1 LFNAAFAL
9 QLEAEVRLFIG
20 ALLLVVLPVALG
32 EDSYLD
38 SRSAGAAN
46 AVALYDPS
54 PSHPWNRLHSVLF
67 IREDL
72 PSTQLVPDAL
82 DPPLWDSTQYLLS
95 KPSHESVLRV
105 LDEFL
110 QTHAERL
117 IRDPVKR
124 AILQRDLWAVFDWT
138 VAREP
143 NRPGEP
149 AYEKEKLELQTRLA
163 EVLRRLALT
172 PEEIRALPENYGQ
185 AVASGQFAKK
195 YDPAHRDRPFLPPEL
210 LDPLGPWVA
219 IYGQG
224 PSPDPVAVGHV
235 STFSRSSFLVFVQLP
250 GGRKATFDYLR
261 TLWDFPEPWI
271 ARPDTGNSEHDQTV
285 ENPRLPQFP
294 AGTQVAL
301 LRQMML
307 FDNHGNLEGTPITES
322 VQIRVYRSIT
332 TTAKNEGTESGFAGA
347 IARSGQDFFQI
358 TLSRP
363 LLFASRA
370 GGLKATGR
378 DEKEFFIFNASGP
391 DEGTPNQYTPL
402 DKYPPILE
410 SCVMCHSAGGIN
422 SLNSRGRLLKPYWL
436 NYDYS
441 TPAVTAVSE
450 HKWWEET
457 QDMGWKQNR
466 YEWGLLNG
474 YWKSSGGLH

>member
-1 LFNAAFAL
+1 LFNALSAL
-9 QLEAEVRLFIG
+9 RREAEVRLFIG
-20 ALLLVVLPVALG
+20 ALLLVVLPVGLADDACLG
-32 EDSYLD
+32 SQ
-38 SRSAGAAN
+38 RSGAAN
-46 AVALYDPS
+46 AAAIYDPD
-54 PSHPWNRLHSVLF
+54 PAHLWNRLHSVLF
-67 IREDL
+67 IRRDVPGTE
-72 PSTQLVPDAL
+72 LVPDAL

-95 KPSHESVLRV
+95 KPSHEHVLQV

-110 QTHAERL
+110 QTHGERL

-138 VAREP
+138 VARGP

-163 EVLRRLALT
+163 EVLRRLALAQ
-172 PEEIRALPENYGQ
+172 EGIRALPENYGQ
-185 AVASGQFAKK
+185 AVASRQFAKQ
-195 YDPAHRDRPFLPPEL
+195 YDPAHRDHPFLPPDL

-219 IYGQG
+219 ISGRG
-224 PSPDPVAVGHV
+224 PSTEPVAVGHV

-250 GGRKATFDYLR
+250 GGRKATFEYLR

-271 ARPDTGNSEHDQTV
+271 ARTDGGDSAYDQTM
-285 ENPRLPQFP
+285 ENPHLPQFP

-307 FDNHGNLEGTPITES
+307 FDDHGNLQGTPITES

-332 TTAKNEGTESGFAGA
+332 PAAMNEGTQSDVAGL
-347 IARSGQDFFQI
+347 IARSGQDFFQV
-358 TLSRP
+358 TLSRS
-363 LLFASRA
+363 LLFAGRA

-378 DEKEFFIFNASGP
+378 GDKEFFIFNFPGP
-391 DEGTPNQYTPL
+391 DEDAPNKSTPL
-402 DKYPPILE
+402 DKYPSILG
-410 SCVMCHSAGGIN
+410 SCFMCHHTAGIN
-422 SLNSRGRLLKPYWL
+422 SLNSRGHLLKPYWL
-436 NYDYS
+436 NHDYS
-441 TPAVTAVSE
+441 GPAVTAVSE

-457 QDMGWKQNR
+457 QDMGWKQDR

-474 YWKSSGGLH
+474 YWKASGELH